1 MTYSVEKVKKF
12 KANLQESVL
21 ICSERCLLNATHWTT
36 EIINGIEYPDHE
48 KELLTDSIFYPASLE
63 TTNYESKY
71 PRLTE
76 QEYNRYQYAK
86 SAFQMRQYE
95 NAHHLLKGHN
105 APRLKFLRLYAFYLA
120 GEKGKAEEMLDILGS
135 TENPQAENS
144 AIPFLYEELLI
155 GYDKGELDAFC
166 LYLYGVVLRKRKEY
180 FKAAKVLLRSI
191 HEYEYNWSA
200 WMELCMIVQD
210 ETMFEDIKQLLN
222 SDMPDSI
229 MKDFFLAKVS
239 LRLHLPKHHFD
250 EAIKP
255 LTEYFSNSAYITTQH
270 ATAFYEANQ
279 YKQASDL
286 FQDIQERHPYRIEG
300 LELYSNMLFLE
311 SNAEKLSLLA
321 DQCMRVDKY
330 RTETCCVIAN
340 YYNISRNIDKSIEYL
355 KRALKLDRSVHWVW
369 TLLGHDYIEVK
380 NTDAAIVCYRR
391 AIDEN
396 PSDYRAWYA
405 LGQTYQ
411 ILNLDAYAVSYYNK
425 TLELRPHDIRVWK
438 CLVECH
444 DRLGNRE
451 KREYCHQKAQ
461 QCKIGKPCVA
471 AIELARLF
479 AKMGQQAKAVKNY
492 IEVRDKYSNRKDME
506 GEVAEAN
513 LFVARD
519 FIAKTDYSSAESFI
533 EPVLSMSYPYN
544 AEAKELLK
552 ELVALKINRR
562 DEEMR

>member
-1 MTYSVEKVKKF
+1 MPPHSMKPTVS
-12 KANLQESVL
+12 LQNHM
-21 ICSERCLLNATHWTT
+21 LN
-36 EIINGIEYPDHE
+36 
-48 KELLTDSIFYPASLE
+48 
-63 TTNYESKY
+63 
-71 PRLTE
+71 
-76 QEYNRYQYAK
+76 
-86 SAFQMRQYE
+86 
-95 NAHHLLKGHN
+95 
-105 APRLKFLRLYAFYLA
+105 
-120 GEKGKAEEMLDILGS
+120 
-135 TENPQAENS
+135 
-144 AIPFLYEELLI
+144 
-155 GYDKGELDAFC
+155 
-166 LYLYGVVLRKRKEY
+166 
-180 FKAAKVLLRSI
+180 
-191 HEYEYNWSA
+191 
-200 WMELCMIVQD
+200 IVQD
-210 ETMFEDIKQLLN
+210 DLELF
-222 SDMPDSI
+222 
-229 MKDFFLAKVS
+229 
-239 LRLHLPKHHFD
+239 
-250 EAIKP
+250 
-255 LTEYFSNSAYITTQH
+255 
-270 ATAFYEANQ
+270 ANRPCLE

-286 FQDIQERHPYRIEG
+286 FQDIQEKHPYRIEG

-340 YYNISRNIDKSIEYL
+340 YYNISRDIDKSIEYL

-369 TLLGHDYIEVK
+369 TLLGHDYIEIK

-396 PSDYRAWYA
+396 PADYRAWYA
-405 LGQTYQ
+405 LGQAYQ

-444 DRLGNRE
+444 DKLGNRE
-451 KREYCHQKAQ
+451 KREYCHKKAQ
-461 QCKIGKPCVA
+461 QCKIGKPSVA
-471 AIELARLF
+471 VIELARLF

-492 IEVRDKYSNRKDME
+492 IEDME

-519 FIAKTDYSSAESFI
+519 YISKADYSAAESFI

-552 ELVALKINRR
+552 ELVALKISRR